1 MYVFEGKKF
10 NNIIKS
16 CKKSINYFKNRS
28 FIFIEHSQV
37 ICHFFHI
44 RYIVIE
50 KEIVNILI
58 KTYNI
63 IQEPWKN

>member
-37 ICHFFHI
+37 ICHFFS
-44 RYIVIE
+44 Y
-50 KEIVNILI
+50 
-58 KTYNI
+58 
-63 IQEPWKN
+63 